1 MLKLRHLSHR
11 SHRTRNEQ
19 PIAASD
25 RSDRADLQ
33 IRNLLD
39 DPRLRRALGLEG
51 PTVARPA
58 PRFDR
63 RRLLD
68 DAAA

>member
-1 MLKLRHLSHR
+1 MLKLRHR
-11 SHRTRNEQ
+11 SPRARTDQ
-19 PIAASD
+19 PIVTAATSD

>member
-1 MLKLRHLSHR
+1 MLKLRHR
-11 SHRTRNEQ
+11 SPRARTDQ
-19 PIAASD
+19 PIVTAAT
-25 RSDRADLQ
+25 SDRADLQ

-51 PTVARPA
+51 PTVERPA